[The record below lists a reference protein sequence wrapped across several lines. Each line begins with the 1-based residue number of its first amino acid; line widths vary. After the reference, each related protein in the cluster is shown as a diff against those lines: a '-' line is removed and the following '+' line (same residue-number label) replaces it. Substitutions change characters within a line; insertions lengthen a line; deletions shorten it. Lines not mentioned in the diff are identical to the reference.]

1 MPLEQKVSAV
11 LEENIAYLQQ
21 TFGQDKTVKQ
31 HRFQPLA
38 VGGLCCCIFF
48 VDGMV
53 DSIRINESIIQ
64 PVCTLEAA
72 PGEGV
77 SHLDFL
83 LRQVLQVN
91 ETQKE
96 DRMEA
101 LLRALLYGDT
111 ILFLEGSTQAL
122 ILGSKGFAKRGI
134 SEPAGETYLKGPR
147 EGFVE
152 PMLHNLAMVRRRL
165 RTTDLK
171 LEYFTLG
178 ESTKTDCCLCYLD
191 SAVDRRALAVLRR
204 RLANIVIDGVLDSN
218 YISELVRDRRY
229 SPFRTAGSSER
240 PDVVSA
246 KLLEGRIAIFVD
258 GSPMALT
265 LPCIF
270 LEQFQSGEDYYV
282 DVTFAAINR
291 LLRVLGFVTAVGILP
306 FYLSLVTFHQSF
318 MPLPLILSIAKAR
331 QGVPFPILLEAL
343 LLLLAF
349 DVLREAGSRTPS
361 NIGQAL
367 SVVGGLVIGQAA
379 VEARLVSVPVLIIVA
394 VSGICSLIAPRM
406 KAAVLF
412 CRLLLMILG
421 VGFGFYGVLLGM
433 LGLVILLAEQ
443 RSFGVPYLSSMPM
456 EEAGSAEDSVVRVPF
471 WTMQKFGRFL
481 AGTGGRRRLKP

>member
-1 MPLEQKVSAV
+1 MERTVSTV
-11 LEENIAYLQQ
+11 LEENICYIQQ
-21 TFGQDKTVKQ
+21 LFSQDKTVKA
-31 HRFQPLA
+31 HRFQPLL
-38 VGGLCCCIFF
+38 VGGLRCCIFF

-64 PVCTLEAA
+64 PICTLVEA
-72 PGEGV
+72 PGDEV
-77 SHLDFL
+77 STLDFL

-96 DRMEA
+96 TRMEA

-111 ILFLEGSTQAL
+111 ILFLDGSTQAL

-147 EGFVE
+147 EGFLE
-152 PMLHNLAMVRRRL
+152 PMLHNLAMLRRRL

-171 LEYFTLG
+171 LEFFSLG

-204 RLANIVIDGVLDSN
+204 RLANIVIDGILDSN

-229 SPFRTAGSSER
+229 SPFRTTGSSER
-240 PDVVSA
+240 PDVVAA
-246 KLLEGRIAIFVD
+246 KLLEGRVAIFVD

-265 LPCIF
+265 LPYIF

-306 FYLSLVTFHQSF
+306 VYLSLVTFHQSF

-349 DVLREAGSRTPS
+349 DILREAGSRTPS

-379 VEARLVSVPVLIIVA
+379 VDARLVSVPVLIIVA
-394 VSGICSLIAPRM
+394 VSGICSLIAPRL

-421 VGFGFYGVLLGM
+421 VGFGFYGVLLGSVV
-433 LGLVILLAEQ
+433 LVIVLAEQ
-443 RSFGVPYLSSMPM
+443 RSFGVPFLSSLPL
-456 EEAGSAEDSVVRVPF
+456 EKVGNAEDSFIRTPF
-471 WTMQKFGRFL
+471 WNMQKFGRFL
-481 AGTGGRRRLKP
+481 AGGNPRGRLKM

>member
-1 MPLEQKVSAV
+1 MERMVSTV

-21 TFGQDKTVKQ
+21 TFGQDKTVK
-31 HRFQPLA
+31 HHCFQPLF
-38 VGGLCCCIFF
+38 VSGLRCCIFF

-64 PVCTLEAA
+64 PICTLDAP
-72 PGEGV
+72 PGEG
-77 SHLDFL
+77 SAPLDFI

-96 DRMEA
+96 DRMEG
-101 LLRALLYGDT
+101 LLRALMYGDT
-111 ILFLEGSTQAL
+111 ILFLDGSSQAL

-152 PMLHNLAMVRRRL
+152 PMLFNLAMVRRRL

-171 LEYFTLG
+171 LEFFTLG

-191 SAVDRRALAVLRR
+191 SAVDRRALALLRR

-229 SPFRTAGSSER
+229 SPFRTTGSSER
-240 PDVVSA
+240 PDVVAA
-246 KLLEGRIAIFVD
+246 KLLEGRIAVFVD

-265 LPCIF
+265 LPYIF

-291 LLRVLGFVTAVGILP
+291 VLRVLGYLSAVCILP
-306 FYLSLVTFHQSF
+306 VYLSLVTFHQSF

-331 QGVPFPILLEAL
+331 QGVPFPILLESL

-349 DVLREAGSRTPS
+349 DILREAGSRTPS
-361 NIGQAL
+361 SIGQAL

-379 VEARLVSVPVLIIVA
+379 VDARLVSVPVLIIVA
-394 VSGICSLIAPRM
+394 VSGICSLITPRL

-421 VGFGFYGVLLGM
+421 VGFGVYGVLLGAVV
-433 LGLVILLAEQ
+433 LVILLAEQ
-443 RSFGVPYLSSMPM
+443 RSFGVPFLSSLPL
-456 EEAGSAEDSVVRVPF
+456 EEAGSAEDSVLRAPF

-481 AGTGGRRRLKP
+481 SGVSGRGRKSL

>member
-1 MPLEQKVSAV
+1 MEQKVSAV
-11 LEENIAYLQQ
+11 LEENISCFQQ
-21 TFGQDKTVKQ
+21 LFGQDKTVKY
-31 HRFQPLA
+31 HRFQPLV
-38 VGGLCCCIFF
+38 VGGLRCCIFF

-64 PVCTLEAA
+64 PICTLAVGPA
-72 PGEGV
+72 EGV
-77 SHLDFL
+77 SSLDFL

-91 ETQKE
+91 ETQKAE
-96 DRMEA
+96 RMES

-111 ILFLEGSTQAL
+111 ILFLDGSQQAL

-134 SEPAGETYLKGPR
+134 NEPAGETYLKGPR

-171 LEYFTLG
+171 LEFFALG

-191 SAVDRRALAVLRR
+191 SAVDRRALSILRR
-204 RLANIVIDGVLDSN
+204 RLSNIVIDGVLDSN

-229 SPFRTAGSSER
+229 SPFRTTGSSER
-240 PDVVSA
+240 PDVVAA
-246 KLLEGRIAIFVD
+246 KLLEGRVAIFVD

-265 LPCIF
+265 LPYIF

-291 LLRVLGFVTAVGILP
+291 LLRILGFVTAVGILP
-306 FYLSLVTFHQSF
+306 IYLSLVTFHQSF

-331 QGVPFPILLEAL
+331 QGVPFPILMEAL

-349 DVLREAGSRTPS
+349 DILREAGSRTPS

-379 VEARLVSVPVLIIVA
+379 VDARLVSVPVLIIVA
-394 VSGICSLIAPRM
+394 VSGICSLIAPRL

-421 VGFGFYGVLLGM
+421 VGFGFYGVLLGAVV
-433 LGLVILLAEQ
+433 LVILLAEQ
-443 RSFGVPYLSSMPM
+443 RSFGVPFLSSLPL
-456 EEAGSAEDSVVRVPF
+456 EEVGSAEDSMVRVSF
-471 WTMQKFGRFL
+471 WNMQKFHRFL
-481 AGTGGRRRLKP
+481 AGNVRGRRLKP

>member
-1 MPLEQKVSAV
+1 MKRTVSAV
-11 LEENIAYLQQ
+11 LEENIAYMQQ
-21 TFGQDKTVKQ
+21 TFGQDKTVKN

-38 VGGLCCCIFF
+38 VSGLGCCIYF

-64 PVCTLEAA
+64 PICTLASG
-72 PGEGV
+72 PPEGV
-77 SHLDFL
+77 LPLDFV

-111 ILFLEGSTQAL
+111 ILFLDGSAQAL

-147 EGFVE
+147 EGFLE
-152 PMLHNLAMVRRRL
+152 PMLHNLAMLRRRL

-191 SAVDRRALAVLRR
+191 SAVDRRALAILRR
-204 RLANIVIDGVLDSN
+204 RLTNIVIDGVLDSN

-240 PDVVSA
+240 PDVVAA
-246 KLLEGRIAIFVD
+246 KLLEGRMAIFVD

-265 LPCIF
+265 LPYIF
-270 LEQFQSGEDYYV
+270 PEQFQSGEDYYV
-282 DVTFAAINR
+282 DATFAAINR

-306 FYLSLVTFHQSF
+306 IYLSLVTFHQSF

-331 QGVPFPILLEAL
+331 QGVPFPILLETL

-349 DVLREAGSRTPS
+349 DILREAGSRTPS

-379 VEARLVSVPVLIIVA
+379 VDARLVSVPVLIIVA
-394 VSGICSLIAPRM
+394 VSGICSLIAPRL

-421 VGFGFYGVLLGM
+421 VGFGFYGVVLGAVLLI
-433 LGLVILLAEQ
+433 ILLAEQ
-443 RSFGVPYLSSMPM
+443 RSFGVPFLSSLPL
-456 EEAGSAEDSVVRVPF
+456 EEVGSAEDSVVRVPF
-471 WTMQKFGRFL
+471 WSMQKFRRFL
-481 AGTGGRRRLKP
+481 AGNVDSRRIKP